1 MKAEAA
7 DFKVSVL
14 VTFYN
19 QEKYVD
25 KALESIVSQETDFNV
40 KIMVGDDGSSDRTR
54 DIVNEWIVRYPG
66 RIELYVMQRDSGPHT
81 PGFRASRN
89 RLELLKKVNTEY
101 FIYLDGDD
109 YFTSADKLQR
119 QADILDKEENRDCI
133 ACGHNSYRL
142 YTDGRKDPATDP
154 GLPECKLTASEFW
167 KKHYIHT
174 DTLMIR
180 SWIKDLI
187 DYRLLEN
194 SFNDV
199 MITYSAVQ
207 YGKIYYYPEY
217 QSVYLQ
223 TNNGI
228 WTGGDTVVNM
238 IRVMMFY
245 DIALMINPK
254 MKYQSLCRFGFAWEE
269 LFKVKRS
276 IDTLQLGA
284 YINEAKE
291 KGLRTALRWCSY
303 QRLKVLGKMA
313 LHIEVL
319 RVKCT
324 AFFFRRFISL

>member
-1 MKAEAA
+1 MEAEKT

-25 KALESIVSQETDFNV
+25 KALGSIVSQVTDFNV
-40 KIMVGDDGSSDRTR
+40 KIIVGDDGSSDRTC
-54 DIVNEWIVRYPG
+54 DIVNSWISKYPG
-66 RIELYVMQRDSGPHT
+66 SIELYVMPRGEGPHT

-89 RLELLKKVNTEY
+89 RLELLKKVDTEY

-109 YFTSADKLQR
+109 YFTSDSKLQR

-142 YTDGRKDPATDP
+142 YTDGRKEPATDP
-154 GLPECKLTASEFW
+154 SLPECKITASEFW

-180 SWIKDLI
+180 SRIKDQI
-187 DYRLLEN
+187 DHRLLEN

-223 TNNGI
+223 TNDGI
-228 WTGGDTVVNM
+228 WTGGNTVVNM

-245 DIALMINPK
+245 DLACKINPK

-269 LFKVKRS
+269 LYKARRNISDSKLEPYIAEAGDKGFRTVLKWCGYPGMNMWGKMSLYLSVLKVK
-276 IDTLQLGA
+276 
-284 YINEAKE
+284 
-291 KGLRTALRWCSY
+291 CS
-303 QRLKVLGKMA
+303 A
-313 LHIEVL
+313 FVL
-319 RVKCT
+319 R
-324 AFFFRRFISL
+324 RIPSS